1 MLTIFSKVLV
11 IFAIMAIGYI
21 ANKKWILSPGADGPI
36 NAYVLNIAC
45 PCLIIHSMSNA
56 GFGGSALSDGVQVFA
71 GTLVFFVFV
80 ITLAWLFV
88 RAIRYTPREDHGV
101 MIVIISCMNTG
112 FMGFPITKAIFGNY
126 YLFLMVIGNIL
137 LNVYMY
143 VASPLLMRIG
153 EPADRKQHLRLH
165 NLLSP
170 NTIATAIGLIML
182 IAQIQL
188 PGPADEFFEMI
199 GDSTIPL
206 SMVMIGYQLAQR
218 SLRGILANRKL
229 VAASLLHMLV
239 VPALTF
245 LAVNWLPIADAAKV
259 ILIFAACFPTAVMPA
274 TIAAEE
280 GKNAGLLSEGIA
292 LTTAMSIVT
301 LPLAAFFLM
310 HWYGIG

>member
-1 MLTIFSKVLV
+1 MKLYALDGTPSKEKELLTEFQEAREIGALKIGEANLFFRVRLRQYYIPFTDIKRCFRRVYMVPATMCCGKGNLDIENLV
-11 IFAIMAIGYI
+11 IQGE
-21 ANKKWILSPGADGPI
+21 
-36 NAYVLNIAC
+36 
-45 PCLIIHSMSNA
+45 A
-56 GFGGSALSDGVQVFA
+56 GEL
-71 GTLVFFVFV
+71 
-80 ITLAWLFV
+80 
-88 RAIRYTPREDHGV
+88 
-101 MIVIISCMNTG
+101 
-112 FMGFPITKAIFGNY
+112 
-126 YLFLMVIGNIL
+126 
-137 LNVYMY
+137 
-143 VASPLLMRIG
+143 
-153 EPADRKQHLRLH
+153 
-165 NLLSP
+165 
-170 NTIATAIGLIML
+170 
-182 IAQIQL
+182 AQIQL

-218 SLRGILANRKL
+218 NLRGILANRKL